1 MRDHTKLKAFQLA
14 DALVLA
20 VYQYTKTFPREEM
33 FGLTSQIRRAAISVA
48 NLPTSSLQSQASS
61 LLQGCAR
68 NSQSDYLRFLDIA
81 YGSAREVDYEISIA
95 HRLGFLSKVSY
106 EKVASQTDEI
116 CRVLNGLIGSLRS

>member
-1 MRDHTKLKAFQLA
+1 MRDHTKLKAFELA

-20 VYQYTKTFPREEM
+20 VYHYTKTFPREEM
-33 FGLTSQIRRAAISVA
+33 FGLTSQLRRAAVSVYSVH
-48 NLPTSSLQSQASS
+48 TSSLQSQASS
-61 LLQGCAR
+61 LVLGCAR

-95 HRLGFLSKVSY
+95 YRLGFLSKASY
-106 EKVASQTDEI
+106 EKVASQADEI